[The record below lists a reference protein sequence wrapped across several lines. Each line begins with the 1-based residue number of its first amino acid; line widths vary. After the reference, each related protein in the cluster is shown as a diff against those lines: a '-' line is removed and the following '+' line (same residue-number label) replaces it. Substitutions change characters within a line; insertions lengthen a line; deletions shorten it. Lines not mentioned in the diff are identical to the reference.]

1 MKVLNNIM
9 AKKKGLSTLN
19 TKRKKSFKTFR
30 QNLDL
35 YLLLV
40 PGLILL
46 FIFKYVPM
54 YGIIIAFKDFDLNA
68 GILGSKWVGLY
79 NFRRLIESASF
90 GVVFQNT
97 LIISFFKIVI
107 LFPIPIIIAL
117 LMSEMKN
124 MYFKK
129 FVQTIITLP
138 HFLSWV
144 VLTGLFVNILGYS
157 GGFVNEVL
165 NMFGVHSIS
174 FLTNPKIFRG
184 LIVFTA
190 GWKEVGWS
198 AIIYIAA
205 IAGVDKEQYEAAYID
220 GAGRFKQMIYVT
232 LPGIAS
238 TIVVLLVL
246 RLGGVLEAG
255 TEQIL
260 LLYSPTVYSVGDVI
274 GTYVYRMGLGEMQ
287 YSYATAVGIFNSVI
301 GFLLVIFGNFASK
314 KITGKSIW

>member
-1 MKVLNNIM
+1 MLNNIV
-9 AKKKGLSTLN
+9 AKKKTLSPIN
-19 TKRKKSFKTFR
+19 VKPKKRFKTFR
-30 QNLDL
+30 RNMDL

-46 FIFKYVPM
+46 LVFKYVPM

-90 GVVFQNT
+90 GVVFKNT
-97 LIISFFKIVI
+97 LIISFYKIII
-107 LFPIPIIIAL
+107 LFPIPIIVAL
-117 LMSEMKN
+117 LMNEMKR
-124 MYFKK
+124 MHFKK
-129 FVQTIITLP
+129 FIQTIITLP

-144 VLTGLFVNILGYS
+144 VLTGLFVNILAFS

-165 NMFGVHSIS
+165 NMFGLDSIS
-174 FLTNPKIFRG
+174 FLTNPKMFRG
-184 LIVFTA
+184 VLVFTS

-205 IAGVDKEQYEAAYID
+205 IAGVDQEQYEAAYID
-220 GAGRFKQMIYVT
+220 GAGRFKQMLHVT
-232 LPGIAS
+232 LPGISS
-238 TIVVLLVL
+238 TIIVLLVL

-287 YSYATAVGIFNSVI
+287 YSYATAVGIFNSVV
-301 GFLLVIFGNFASK
+301 GFILVICGNLASK

>member
-1 MKVLNNIM
+1 MWVLNNTIV
-9 AKKKGLSTLN
+9 KKKELSPLH
-19 TKRKKSFKTFR
+19 TKRKKGFKAFR
-30 QNLDL
+30 QNMDL

-46 FIFKYVPM
+46 FVFKYIPM

-68 GILGSKWVGLY
+68 GILGSKWVGLL

-90 GVVFQNT
+90 GIVFKNT
-97 LIISFFKIVI
+97 LIISFLKIVI

-117 LMSEMKN
+117 LMSEMKR
-124 MYFKK
+124 MFFKK
-129 FVQTIITLP
+129 VVQTIITLP

-144 VLTGLFVNILGYS
+144 VLTGLFVNILGFS
-157 GGFVNEVL
+157 GGFVNEIL
-165 NMFGVHSIS
+165 NMFGLDSIS
-174 FLTNPKIFRG
+174 FLTNPKMFRG
-184 LIVFTA
+184 VIVFTA

-205 IAGVDKEQYEAAYID
+205 IAGVDREQYEAAYID
-220 GAGRFKQMIYVT
+220 GAGRFKQMLYIT

-246 RLGGVLEAG
+246 RLGAVLEAG

-301 GFLLVIFGNFASK
+301 GFILVIFGNRISK

>member
-1 MKVLNNIM
+1 M
-9 AKKKGLSTLN
+9 
-19 TKRKKSFKTFR
+19 
-30 QNLDL
+30 
-35 YLLLV
+35 LV
-40 PGLILL
+40 
-46 FIFKYVPM
+46 FKYVPM

-68 GILGSKWVGLY
+68 GILGSKWVGLF

-90 GVVFQNT
+90 GVVFKNT
-97 LIISFFKIVI
+97 LIISFYKIVI

-117 LMSEMKN
+117 FMNEIKR

-129 FVQTIITLP
+129 FIQTIITLP

-184 LIVFTA
+184 VLVFTA

-205 IAGVDKEQYEAAYID
+205 IAGVDQEQYEAAYID

-260 LLYSPTVYSVGDVI
+260 LLYSPTVYSVSDVI

-287 YSYATAVGIFNSVI
+287 YSYATAVGIFNSVV
-301 GFLLVIFGNFASK
+301 GFILVICGNYASK

>member
-1 MKVLNNIM
+1 VLNNIV
-9 AKKKGLSTLN
+9 AKKKTLSPIN
-19 TKRKKSFKTFR
+19 VKPKKRFKTFR
-30 QNLDL
+30 RNMDL

-46 FIFKYVPM
+46 LVFKYVPM

-90 GVVFQNT
+90 GVVFKNT
-97 LIISFFKIVI
+97 LIISFYKIII
-107 LFPIPIIIAL
+107 LFPIPIIVAL
-117 LMSEMKN
+117 LMNEMKR
-124 MYFKK
+124 MHFKK
-129 FVQTIITLP
+129 FIQTIITLP

-144 VLTGLFVNILGYS
+144 VLTGLFVNILAFS

-165 NMFGVHSIS
+165 NMFGLDSIS
-174 FLTNPKIFRG
+174 FLTNPKMFRG
-184 LIVFTA
+184 VLVFTS

-205 IAGVDKEQYEAAYID
+205 IAGVDQEQYEAAYID
-220 GAGRFKQMIYVT
+220 GAGRFKQMLHVT
-232 LPGIAS
+232 LPGISS
-238 TIVVLLVL
+238 TIIVLLVL

-287 YSYATAVGIFNSVI
+287 YSYATAVGIFNSVV
-301 GFLLVIFGNFASK
+301 GFILVICGNLASK

>member
-1 MKVLNNIM
+1 MLNNIVV
-9 AKKKGLSTLN
+9 KKKTLGPLN
-19 TKRKKSFKTFR
+19 TKRKRFKTFK
-30 QNLDL
+30 QNMDL

-40 PGLILL
+40 PGFILL

-79 NFRRLIESASF
+79 NFRRLIESTSF
-90 GVVFQNT
+90 GDVFQNT
-97 LIISFFKIVI
+97 LIISFYKIII

-117 LMSEMKN
+117 LMNEMRR

-129 FVQTIITLP
+129 FIQTIITLP

-144 VLTGLFVNILGYS
+144 VLTGLFVNILGFS
-157 GGFVNEVL
+157 GGFVNEIL
-165 NMFGVHSIS
+165 NMFGFDSIS
-174 FLTNPKIFRG
+174 FLTNPNLFRG
-184 LIVFTA
+184 VIVFTA

-205 IAGVDKEQYEAAYID
+205 IAGVDQEQYEAAYID

-287 YSYATAVGIFNSVI
+287 YSYATAVGVFNSVV
-301 GFLLVIFGNFASK
+301 GFILVVFGNFISK

>member
-1 MKVLNNIM
+1 M
-9 AKKKGLSTLN
+9 
-19 TKRKKSFKTFR
+19 
-30 QNLDL
+30 DL

-46 FIFKYVPM
+46 LVFKYVPM

-90 GVVFQNT
+90 GVVFKNT
-97 LIISFFKIVI
+97 LIISFYKIII
-107 LFPIPIIIAL
+107 LFPIPIIVAL
-117 LMSEMKN
+117 LMNEMKR
-124 MYFKK
+124 MHFKK
-129 FVQTIITLP
+129 FIQTIITLP

-144 VLTGLFVNILGYS
+144 VLTGLFVNILAFS

-165 NMFGVHSIS
+165 NMFGLDSIS
-174 FLTNPKIFRG
+174 FLTNPKMFRG
-184 LIVFTA
+184 VLVFTS

-205 IAGVDKEQYEAAYID
+205 IAGVDQEQYEAAYID
-220 GAGRFKQMIYVT
+220 GAGRFKQMLHVT
-232 LPGIAS
+232 LPGISS
-238 TIVVLLVL
+238 TIIVLLVL

-287 YSYATAVGIFNSVI
+287 YSYATAVGIFNSVV
-301 GFLLVIFGNFASK
+301 GFILVICGNLASK

>member
-1 MKVLNNIM
+1 MRVLNNIVD
-9 AKKKGLSTLN
+9 KKKELRQIN
-19 TKRKKSFKTFR
+19 PKPKKFLKTFR
-30 QNLDL
+30 QNFDL

-46 FIFKYVPM
+46 LVFKYVPM

-68 GILGSKWVGLY
+68 GILGSKWVGLF

-90 GVVFQNT
+90 GVVFKNT
-97 LIISFFKIVI
+97 LIISFYKIVI

-117 LMSEMKN
+117 FMNEIKR

-129 FVQTIITLP
+129 FIQTIITLP

-184 LIVFTA
+184 VLVFTA

-205 IAGVDKEQYEAAYID
+205 IAGVDQEQYEAAYID

-260 LLYSPTVYSVGDVI
+260 LLYSPTVYSVSDVI

-287 YSYATAVGIFNSVI
+287 YSYATAVGIFNSVV
-301 GFLLVIFGNFASK
+301 GFILVICGNYASK

>member
-1 MKVLNNIM
+1 MLNNIVNKR
-9 AKKKGLSTLN
+9 KKLSPIN
-19 TKRKKSFKTFR
+19 TKRKKGLKEFR
-30 QNLDL
+30 KNMDL

-46 FIFKYVPM
+46 FVFKYVPM

-68 GILGSKWVGLY
+68 GILGSNWVGLF

-90 GVVFQNT
+90 GIVFKNT
-97 LIISFFKIVI
+97 LIISFYKIII

-117 LMSEMKN
+117 FMNEIKR

-129 FVQTIITLP
+129 FIQTIITLP

-144 VLTGLFVNILGYS
+144 VLTGLFVNILGFS
-157 GGFVNEVL
+157 GGYVNEVL
-165 NMFGVHSIS
+165 NVFGFHPIS
-174 FLTNPKIFRG
+174 FLTNPNMFRG
-184 LIVFTA
+184 VLVFTA

-205 IAGVDKEQYEAAYID
+205 IAGVDQEQYEAAYID

-287 YSYATAVGIFNSVI
+287 YSYATAVGIFNSVV
-301 GFLLVIFGNFASK
+301 GFFLVICGNYASK

>member
-1 MKVLNNIM
+1 M
-9 AKKKGLSTLN
+9 
-19 TKRKKSFKTFR
+19 
-30 QNLDL
+30 DL

-46 FIFKYVPM
+46 LVFKYVPM

-90 GVVFQNT
+90 GVVFKNT
-97 LIISFFKIVI
+97 LIISFYKIII

-117 LMSEMKN
+117 LMNEMKR
-124 MYFKK
+124 MHFKK
-129 FVQTIITLP
+129 FIQTIITLP

-144 VLTGLFVNILGYS
+144 VLTGLFVNILAFS

-165 NMFGVHSIS
+165 NMFGLDSIS
-174 FLTNPKIFRG
+174 FLTNPKMFRG
-184 LIVFTA
+184 VLVFTS

-205 IAGVDKEQYEAAYID
+205 IAGVDQEQYEAAYID
-220 GAGRFKQMIYVT
+220 GAGRFKQMLHVT
-232 LPGIAS
+232 LPGISS
-238 TIVVLLVL
+238 TIIVLLVL

-287 YSYATAVGIFNSVI
+287 YSYATAVGIFNSVV
-301 GFLLVIFGNFASK
+301 GFILVICGNFASK